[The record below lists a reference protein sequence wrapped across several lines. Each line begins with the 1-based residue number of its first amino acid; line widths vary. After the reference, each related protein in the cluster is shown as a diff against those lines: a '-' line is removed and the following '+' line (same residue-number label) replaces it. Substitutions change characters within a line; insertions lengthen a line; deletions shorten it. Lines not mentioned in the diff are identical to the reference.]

1 VPALP
6 DSDPHRPAP
15 QAAPRPGAGAALPL
29 WPLALLAGLLPL
41 AGALAAWAVSTQQQ
55 LIPACNPFVDG
66 CVSVSR
72 AARVGLPNLIFQ
84 ALMVPAATL
93 QGLVWLLA
101 ARWLHAGLGPTRG
114 VRWLAPLGVTAAVAL
129 VVYATF
135 LGTEGAAY
143 RFMRQYGTVV
153 YFGFTCLCLL
163 LAGGAVQQ
171 LAARGALHLPVALE
185 RAMLVL
191 AATLVALGLGNA
203 FIGAA
208 FGEPWKGR
216 VENVTEWWGSLLF
229 VLGFF
234 ALAAMWRRLGLGL
247 TLQTKAPAAP
257 AAAPPA
263 PNPAPAPPR

>member
-1 VPALP
+1 VLRPIHA
-6 DSDPHRPAP
+6 DPR
-15 QAAPRPGAGAALPL
+15 RDVDVMPL

-41 AGALAAWAVSTQQQ
+41 VGALAAWAVSTQQQ
-55 LIPACNPFVDG
+55 LIPACNPFFEG

-84 ALMVPAATL
+84 A
-93 QGLVWLLA
+93 
-101 ARWLHAGLGPTRG
+101 RWLRAELGPTRG
-114 VRWLAPLGVTAAVAL
+114 VRWLAPLGATAAVAL

-143 RFMRQYGTVV
+143 RFLRQYGTVV

-163 LAGGAVQQ
+163 RAGGAVQQ
-171 LAARGALHLPVALE
+171 LAARGTLHLPATLE

-203 FIGAA
+203 FVAVVLGD
-208 FGEPWKGR
+208 PWKGR

-247 TLQTKAPAAP
+247 TLQAAQAPAAD

-263 PNPAPAPPR
+263 QSPAPAPRR

>member
-1 VPALP
+1 
-6 DSDPHRPAP
+6 
-15 QAAPRPGAGAALPL
+15 
-29 WPLALLAGLLPL
+29 
-41 AGALAAWAVSTQQQ
+41 
-55 LIPACNPFVDG
+55 
-66 CVSVSR
+66 
-72 AARVGLPNLIFQ
+72 
-84 ALMVPAATL
+84 
-93 QGLVWLLA
+93 
-101 ARWLHAGLGPTRG
+101 

-185 RAMLVL
+185 RAMLAL

-263 PNPAPAPPR
+263 QSPAPAPPR